1 MGPCKGQ
8 RFQAIA
14 PFSKIE
20 LDVGFGFGHGASVT
34 TEATARRPTQAR
46 AHKTRAAVVA
56 AAQREFSAHG
66 YAATTARSIAERAGV
81 ATGSFY
87 QYFTNKDEVL
97 LELASQRAAW
107 VGDETVGWLE
117 RAAAA
122 ALPRDPGKRRELVF
136 AALSKVVAVVVDLH
150 REDPGLHAVLTERR
164 HADPALEALTDS
176 REAML
181 VDRVA
186 ELLRRWD
193 HPGDP
198 EATAFVLLHAIEGS
212 VHAHVL
218 SRAHVS
224 DERFVAALVDALFR
238 IALPQP

>member
-1 MGPCKGQ
+1 LNSTSG
-8 RFQAIA
+8 
-14 PFSKIE
+14 SVSVN
-20 LDVGFGFGHGASVT
+20 LDAVT
-34 TEATARRPTQAR
+34 DPATARRPTQAR
-46 AHKTRAAVVA
+46 AHKTRAALVG
-56 AAQREFSAHG
+56 AAQREFSERG
-66 YAATTARSIAERAGV
+66 YAATTARSIADRARV

-107 VGDETVGWLE
+107 IGDETVGWLE
-117 RAAAA
+117 RAASADLPTDPAA
-122 ALPRDPGKRRELVF
+122 RAELVRM
-136 AALSKVVAVVVDLH
+136 ALAKVVAVVIDLH

-164 HADPALEALTDS
+164 HADPELEALTAT

-186 ELLRRWD
+186 RLLSRWD
-193 HPGDP
+193 HPGDC
-198 EATAFVLLHAIEGS
+198 EATAFVLFGAIEGS

-224 DERFVAALVDALFR
+224 DERFVAALVDALQR
-238 IALPQP
+238 ICLPTP

>member
-1 MGPCKGQ
+1 MIPETFENPQKMNSTSVSVSVKVG
-8 RFQAIA
+8 AVTA
-14 PFSKIE
+14 P
-20 LDVGFGFGHGASVT
+20 
-34 TEATARRPTQAR
+34 ATARRPTQAR
-46 AHKTRAAVVA
+46 ARKTRAALVA
-56 AAQREFSAHG
+56 AAQREFSERG
-66 YAATTARSIAERAGV
+66 YAATTARSIADRARV

-87 QYFTNKDEVL
+87 QYFANKDELL
-97 LELASQRAAW
+97 LELSSQRAAW
-107 VGDETVGWLE
+107 IGDETVGWLE

-122 ALPRDPGKRRELVF
+122 DLPADPGARRDLVR
-136 AALSKVVAVVVDLH
+136 AALAKVVAVVIDLH

-164 HADPALEALTDS
+164 HADPELERLTAA

-181 VDRVA
+181 VERVA
-186 ELLRRWD
+186 ELLRLWD

-198 EATAFVLLHAIEGS
+198 EATAFVLFGAIEGS

-224 DERFVAALVDALFR
+224 DERVVSALVDALVR